1 MKRIGDI
8 LVRPLMTEKSA
19 SLMDISNTYAF
30 EVGRDATKIEI
41 GNAVSDLFGVRV
53 NKVRTMVVRGKV
65 KRFGRYYGKR
75 SNWKKAFVTL
85 HEDDTLNIYTGV

>member
-19 SLMDISNTYAF
+19 AMMDQSNTYAF
-30 EVGRDATKIEI
+30 EVGRDASKIEI
-41 GNAVSDLFGVRV
+41 GHAVTDLFGVRV
-53 NKVRTMVVRGKV
+53 KQVRTMVVRGKV

-85 HEDDTLNIYTGV
+85 HEDDALNIYTGV

>member
-1 MKRIGDI
+1 MKRIADI

-19 SLMDISNTYAF
+19 ALMEQTNTYAF
-30 EVGRDATKIEI
+30 EVGRDASKIEI
-41 GNAVSDLFGVRV
+41 GGAVADLFDVRV
-53 NKVRTMVVRGKV
+53 KQVRTLVVRGKV

-85 HEDDTLNIYTGV
+85 HGDDTLNIYTGV

>member
-19 SLMDISNTYAF
+19 AMMEATNTYAF
-30 EVGRDATKIEI
+30 EVGRATTKIEI
-41 GNAVSDLFGVRV
+41 GGAVADLFGVRV
-53 NKVRTMVVRGKV
+53 KKVHTLVVRGKV
-65 KRFGRYYGKR
+65 KRFGRYFGKR

-85 HEDDTLNIYTGV
+85 HEDDTLNIYSGV